1 MAVSPMAFWRRIH
14 STEAVYIKVLSNI
27 TAMLLAA
34 ALSVCCAPFAAP
46 SVAFA
51 DEVSDAQNALDSAE
65 AQLQQISAEHEALVA
80 QADALQAQI
89 DDAIQGVLDAQSS
102 VQEGRLKLGTYASQE
117 YKMGGLSLV
126 QVLLD
131 SQNIADLINNMRYFE
146 AIQQEQAREIE
157 QQKQR
162 EEAFNEALDDLNE
175 KKDSQQKAIADAAS
189 KEKEATQVVASATAK
204 LSDAQAAA
212 EAARLAELQRQA
224 EALQAQ
230 QDAEEEAS
238 SADDSSGGNADSGS
252 SDSGSN
258 ANTNS
263 GSNENNSG
271 NSGSDSSSDTTDDSG
286 WTTGLAS
293 AYGAESDGTL
303 GGRTANGSIVTET
316 SMGVAIPLAW
326 NKRYLLGRTVEIS
339 YGGRTVLAT
348 INDLGGMGGG
358 SRSLDLQPGVWRAF
372 GASSC
377 FDWGVRTVSY
387 RIL

>member
-1 MAVSPMAFWRRIH
+1 MALWRRIH

-212 EAARLAELQRQA
+212 EAARLAELQRQP

>member
-1 MAVSPMAFWRRIH
+1 MALWRRIH

-252 SDSGSN
+252 SGSGSN

-271 NSGSDSSSDTTDDSG
+271 NDSSSDTTDDSG

>member
-1 MAVSPMAFWRRIH
+1 MALWRRIH

-263 GSNENNSG
+263 GSNENNGG

>member
-1 MAVSPMAFWRRIH
+1 MALWRRIH

-51 DEVSDAQNALDSAE
+51 DEVSDAQSALDSAE

-80 QADALQAQI
+80 QADALQVQI
-89 DDAIQGVLDAQSS
+89 DEAIQGVLDAQSS

>member
-1 MAVSPMAFWRRIH
+1 MAVCQRRRWRRIH

-27 TAMLLAA
+27 TAMLLAL
-34 ALSVCCAPFAAP
+34 ALSVCCAPLVAP
-46 SVAFA
+46 SIAFA
-51 DEVSDAQNALDSAE
+51 DEVSDAQSALDSAE
-65 AQLQQISAEHEALVA
+65 AQLRQISAEHEALVA

-89 DDAIQGVLDAQSS
+89 DEAIQGVLDAQSS

-131 SQNIADLINNMRYFE
+131 SQNITDLINNIRYFE

-212 EAARLAELQRQA
+212 EAARLAELQKQA

-238 SADDSSGGNADSGS
+238 SADDSSGNNANSGS
-252 SDSGSN
+252 SDSESN
-258 ANTNS
+258 TNTNS
-263 GSNENNSG
+263 GGNESNGG
-271 NSGSDSSSDTTDDSG
+271 NSSDSSSDTTDDSG

-303 GGRTANGSIVTET
+303 GGTTANGSIVTET

>member
-1 MAVSPMAFWRRIH
+1 MALWRRIH

-80 QADALQAQI
+80 QADALQVQI
-89 DDAIQGVLDAQSS
+89 DEAIQGVLDAQSS

-252 SDSGSN
+252 SDSGSI

-263 GSNENNSG
+263 GRNENNSG

>member
-1 MAVSPMAFWRRIH
+1 MALWRRIH

-80 QADALQAQI
+80 QADALQTQI
-89 DDAIQGVLDAQSS
+89 DEAIQGVLDAQSS

>member
-1 MAVSPMAFWRRIH
+1 MALWRRIH

>member
-1 MAVSPMAFWRRIH
+1 MFLAV
-14 STEAVYIKVLSNI
+14 
-27 TAMLLAA
+27 
-34 ALSVCCAPFAAP
+34 ALSVCCAPFAVP
-46 SVAFA
+46 NVAFA
-51 DEVSDAQNALDSAE
+51 DDVSDAQNALDAAE
-65 AQLQQISAEHEALVA
+65 AQLQQISAEHEALIK
-80 QADALQAQI
+80 QADALQTQI
-89 DDAIQGVLDAQSS
+89 DEAIQGVLDAQAS

-131 SQNIADLINNMRYFE
+131 SQNITDLVNNIRYFE
-146 AIQQEQAREIE
+146 AIQQEQANEIE

-175 KKDSQQKAIADAAS
+175 KKDSQQKAIADASS
-189 KEKEATQVVASATAK
+189 KEKEAAQVVADATAK

-212 EAARLAELQRQA
+212 EAARLAELQKQA

-230 QDAEEEAS
+230 QAQQAAAEAAS
-238 SADDSSGGNADSGS
+238 SAEDSSNSNADAGSSGS
-252 SDSGSN
+252 DSN
-258 ANTNS
+258 ANANS
-263 GSNENNSG
+263 GTSENGGSNNG
-271 NSGSDSSSDTTDDSG
+271 NSSSDTTDDSG

-293 AYGAESDGTL
+293 AYGAVSDGTL
-303 GGRTANGSIVTET
+303 GGTTANGSIVTET

>member
-1 MAVSPMAFWRRIH
+1 MAFWRRIH

-51 DEVSDAQNALDSAE
+51 DEVSDAQSALDSAE

-80 QADALQAQI
+80 QADALQTQI
-89 DDAIQGVLDAQSS
+89 DEAIQGVLDAQSS

>member
-1 MAVSPMAFWRRIH
+1 
-14 STEAVYIKVLSNI
+14 
-27 TAMLLAA
+27 MLLAA

-263 GSNENNSG
+263 GSNENNGG

>member
-1 MAVSPMAFWRRIH
+1 
-14 STEAVYIKVLSNI
+14 
-27 TAMLLAA
+27 MLLAA

-51 DEVSDAQNALDSAE
+51 DEVSDAQSALDSAE

-80 QADALQAQI
+80 QADALQVQI
-89 DDAIQGVLDAQSS
+89 DEAIQGVLDAQSS

>member
-1 MAVSPMAFWRRIH
+1 MALWRRIH

-51 DEVSDAQNALDSAE
+51 DEVSDAQSALDSAE

-80 QADALQAQI
+80 QADALQTQI
-89 DDAIQGVLDAQSS
+89 DEAIQGVLDAQSS

>member
-1 MAVSPMAFWRRIH
+1 MAFWRRIH

-51 DEVSDAQNALDSAE
+51 DEVSDAQSALDSAE